1 MILCKKLAK
10 FRNKVAERS
19 CDWKYKS
26 IISTILP
33 SFYLTLP
40 SDSFNQGCSPRPAPP
55 CGKTGRPAKI
65 SKSRGAKLIVDSDI
79 SAAQFHKRLNLS
91 PDYENDDDNYDDKNN
106 YDDADGD
113 DDEGIHENS

>member
-1 MILCKKLAK
+1 MHTRYA
-10 FRNKVAERS
+10 
-19 CDWKYKS
+19 
-26 IISTILP
+26 
-33 SFYLTLP
+33 
-40 SDSFNQGCSPRPAPP
+40 RPAPP
-55 CGKTGRPAKI
+55 RGKTGRPAPPHPA
-65 SKSRGAKLIVDSDI
+65 KSQRCPAPRKLPNPAGRGGAKLIVDSDI

>member
-1 MILCKKLAK
+1 MSQFEGKIVKILRYNWHT
-10 FRNKVAERS
+10 F
-19 CDWKYKS
+19 
-26 IISTILP
+26 
-33 SFYLTLP
+33 
-40 SDSFNQGCSPRPAPP
+40 QGCSPR
-55 CGKTGRPAKI
+55 GKTGRPAPR
-65 SKSRGAKLIVDSDI
+65 KSPNPAGRGGAKLIVDSDI

>member
-1 MILCKKLAK
+1 MIRAQLSGMLAPRK
-10 FRNKVAERS
+10 NR
-19 CDWKYKS
+19 
-26 IISTILP
+26 P
-33 SFYLTLP
+33 
-40 SDSFNQGCSPRPAPP
+40 PRPAKSQRCPAP
-55 CGKTGRPAKI
+55 QKSPNPAGRG
-65 SKSRGAKLIVDSDI
+65 GAKLIVDSDI

>member
-1 MILCKKLAK
+1 MLQ
-10 FRNKVAERS
+10 
-19 CDWKYKS
+19 
-26 IISTILP
+26 TIR
-33 SFYLTLP
+33 
-40 SDSFNQGCSPRPAPP
+40 DARPAPP
-55 CGKTGRPAKI
+55 RPAK
-65 SKSRGAKLIVDSDI
+65 SQRCPAPRKSPNPAGRGGAKLIVDSDI